1 MIRRDVSGTQGME
14 PLEAIRA
21 QLLAGPRQP
30 VSIGRSQIL
39 ERVGQGG
46 MGVVYAAFDTR
57 LERKVAI
64 FRARRG

>member
-1 MIRRDVSGTQGME
+1 ME